1 MGAAP
6 CLVQP
11 PGTSPPC
18 SGATP
23 GTGLVAARKGWRH
36 GAQPSP
42 GTLRQG
48 RARSV
53 APRHCDGDNLPA
65 PAGHGWG
72 APRQQRGGA
81 QHRPR
86 PATTRATSPASAGLC
101 PPPWGCHPAPQ
112 CLQHPKT
119 TSCSPA
125 RWGTPSASGDTSAG
139 GTQKHIPSTGS
150 PRGPPPSQAPLPPV
164 QLPTRQCPGLEVA
177 TRGNPEQE
185 GCPMALLPSPVPTGS
200 ITTPRPTG
208 EQGPGTPRAQ
218 ECPTSS
224 PALSGGETVALG
236 PEPPKRPCP
245 FPPPTVKKLRS

>member
-6 CLVQP
+6 MGTA
-11 PGTSPPC
+11 PGH
-18 SGATP
+18 
-23 GTGLVAARKGWRH
+23 VAPLLRSHPWH
-36 GAQPSP
+36 GAR
-42 GTLRQG
+42 GCEEGLE
-48 RARSV
+48 ARRS
-53 APRHCDGDNLPA
+53 AQPRHPKAGQGQVCDSDNLPA

-112 CLQHPKT
+112 WLQHPKT
-119 TSCSPA
+119 ASCSPA

-139 GTQKHIPSTGS
+139 GTQKHVPSTGS

-164 QLPTRQCPGLEVA
+164 QLPPRQCPGLEVA
-177 TRGNPEQE
+177 TRGSPEQE
-185 GCPMALLPSPVPTGS
+185 GCPTALLPSPVPTGS
-200 ITTPRPTG
+200 ITAPRPTR
-208 EQGPGTPRAQ
+208 QQAPGTPGAQ
-218 ECPTSS
+218 GCPTSS
-224 PALSGGETVALG
+224 PALSGGETAALG
-236 PEPPKRPCP
+236 PEPPERPCP